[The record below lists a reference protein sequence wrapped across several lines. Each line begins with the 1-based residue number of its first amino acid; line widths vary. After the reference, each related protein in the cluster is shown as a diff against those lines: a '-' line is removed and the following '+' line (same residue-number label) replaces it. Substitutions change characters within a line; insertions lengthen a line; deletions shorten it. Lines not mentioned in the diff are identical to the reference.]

1 MSLEGQQIGRYR
13 LLRLLG
19 SGGMGEV
26 YLAEDAPINRQVAI
40 KVIRDEVSPYP
51 DDSAVKESA
60 RLFQREAR
68 AIAALDHPHILQL
81 YDYGERTI
89 NGAPLTYL
97 VMPYR
102 PEGSLTAWLRQRS
115 GSELPQGMPLR
126 TQDVA
131 NFIHQA
137 ADALQHAHDRQI
149 IHQDVKPAN
158 FLIRS
163 DRENPD
169 RPDLLLTDFG
179 VAKINT
185 ATASVSHSIR
195 GTPAYMAPE
204 QLDGHPAPASDQYAL
219 AVMAYELLTG
229 RPPFQGSLSQVMYQH
244 FQAQPPAPSTLNP
257 HLPRDVDTVLLHALA
272 KKPEDRFASVSAFAR
287 AFQEALQGTD
297 APTIASTGLRNTP
310 RITNPQDRN
319 ADIHATLAISDIE
332 ALRGSSRT
340 LTLPGGRRITVSIPA
355 GAHDGQVI
363 YLTDQGE
370 ITFKDSQAG
379 LLILTIAITSTQQHP
394 AIVPGH
400 SGQSTVSDAPTVLSN
415 QSQNMHVDQ
424 SSPTV
429 PPFRSGSSSNMG
441 TTIPTTNGGMITD
454 KRKGLPSS
462 RVTLLIGLALLVILV
477 SLGAV
482 LLLTRQNGSTT
493 VNVPAGQPNIAA
505 TANAATAA
513 AQNNTNAKSTARA
526 NATATAQ
533 ANPTSPPGPS
543 SNPYPPNTGT
553 LTLNDLLVDNSKGYQ
568 WEQGTNSNNA
578 TCQFTANGL
587 DVIQPKQG
595 YFHGC
600 VAHATDFTNFA
611 YEVQMTT
618 LSGDYAGIMFC
629 ADTTRGTY
637 YFFYIK
643 PTGGYALRT
652 LSNDQF
658 RGTLKSGSSTAIHTG
673 LNATNLI
680 AVVVQNGNINLYVN
694 RTLVDSVSDSSY
706 THGAIGVFTGNDVNS
721 AETVFSN
728 AKVWSL

>member
-40 KVIRDEVSPYP
+40 KVIREEVSPYP
-51 DDSAVKESA
+51 VESAAKEAA

-68 AIAALDHPHILQL
+68 AIAALDHPHILPL
-81 YDYGERTI
+81 YDYGEGII

-102 PEGSLTAWLRQRS
+102 PEGSLTTWLRQRS
-115 GSELPQGMPLR
+115 SSGLPQGKLLD

-131 NFIHQA
+131 NFIGQA
-137 ADALQHAHDRQI
+137 AEALQHAHDRQI

-169 RPDLLLTDFG
+169 HPDLLLADFG
-179 VAKINT
+179 VAKIST
-185 ATASVSHSIR
+185 ATASASHSIR

-204 QLDGHPAPASDQYAL
+204 QLDGHPVPASDQYAL

-229 RPPFQGSLSQVMYQH
+229 RPPFQGNLSQVMYQH
-244 FQAQPPAPSTLNP
+244 FQARPPAPSTLNP
-257 HLPRDVDTVLLHALA
+257 QLPRDVDTVLLHALA
-272 KKPEDRFASVSAFAR
+272 KKPEERFASVSAFAR

-297 APTIASTGLRNTP
+297 APTIANTGLRNTP
-310 RITNPQDRN
+310 RITNPQDRS
-319 ADIHATLAISDIE
+319 AGIHATLAISNME
-332 ALRGSSRT
+332 ALRGTSRT
-340 LTLPGGRRITVSIPA
+340 LTLPGGRRVTVSIPA
-355 GAHDGQVI
+355 GVHDGQVI

-370 ITFKDSQAG
+370 ITSQDSQAG
-379 LLILTIAITSTQQHP
+379 SLILTIAVTPTQQHP
-394 AIVPGH
+394 AIVPDH
-400 SGQSTVSDAPTVLSN
+400 SAQSTISDAPTVLSN
-415 QSQNMHVDQ
+415 QGQNRHVDQ
-424 SSPTV
+424 SSPIV
-429 PPFRSGSSSNMG
+429 PPHRSGSSSNMG
-441 TTIPTTNGGMITD
+441 AAIPTSSGSMITD
-454 KRKGLPSS
+454 KRRGLPSS
-462 RVTLLIGLALLVILV
+462 KGTLLIGLALLVILV

-493 VNVPAGQPNIAA
+493 ANVPAGQPNIVA
-505 TANAATAA
+505 TTNAATTAV
-513 AQNNTNAKSTARA
+513 QNNTNA
-526 NATATAQ
+526 NATAQANANNTAQ

-553 LTLNDLLVDNSKGYQ
+553 LALNDPLVGNSNASQ
-568 WEQGTNSNNA
+568 WDQGTNSNNA

-587 DVIQPKQG
+587 DVTQPRQG
-595 YFHGC
+595 FFHGC
-600 VAHATDFTNFA
+600 IAHATYFTNFA
-611 YEVQMTT
+611 YEVEMTM
-618 LSGDYAGIMFC
+618 LSGDYAGIIFC

-643 PTGGYALRT
+643 PTGDYALRT

-658 RGTLKSGSSTAIHTG
+658 TGTLKSGSSTAIHTG

-680 AVVVQNGNINLYVN
+680 AVVVQNGNINLYLN